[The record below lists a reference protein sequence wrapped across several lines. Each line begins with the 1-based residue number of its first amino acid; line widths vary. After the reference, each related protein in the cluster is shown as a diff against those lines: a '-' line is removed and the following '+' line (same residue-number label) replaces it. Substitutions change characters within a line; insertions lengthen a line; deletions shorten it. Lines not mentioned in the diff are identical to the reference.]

1 MELISGIY
9 DSCVL
14 TTIQSKGNLTMFTL
28 NPTVKKALIVIGGTA
43 LAGGA
48 AYLAVRNWD
57 SITSVAS
64 TTADA
69 AVDTVVETTDAVA
82 DVAVSALSATA
93 NYVGELV

>member
-1 MELISGIY
+1 
-9 DSCVL
+9 
-14 TTIQSKGNLTMFTL
+14 MFTL
-28 NPTVKKALIVIGGTA
+28 NPTVKKALIVVGGTA

-64 TTADA
+64 STAET
-69 AVDTVVETTDAVA
+69 VTDTVVESADAVA